1 VRKMDYWSVGMI
13 DLSLF
18 RDAETRQV
26 AAGETIFSTGEPGD
40 TMFVVVEGDV
50 EIWVGPVLVEVVR
63 RGGIFG
69 EMALIDHAP
78 RSADAIAE
86 SECRLIALNR
96 ERFEQ
101 LVAANAGFA
110 LQIMGVMAERLRKT
124 NERLIKT

>member
-1 VRKMDYWSVGMI
+1 MI

-18 RDAETRQV
+18 RDVEPREFTTGQ
-26 AAGETIFSTGEPGD
+26 TIFSAGDAGD
-40 TMFVVVEGDV
+40 TMFVVVEGEV
-50 EIWVGPVLVEVVR
+50 EIWVGPVLAEVVG

-69 EMALIDHAP
+69 EMALIDHEP

-86 SECRLIALNR
+86 SDSKLIAVNR

-101 LVAANAGFA
+101 LVAGNAGFA
-110 LQIMGVMAERLRKT
+110 LQIMCIMAERLRKT

>member
-1 VRKMDYWSVGMI
+1 MDWSVGMI

-18 RDAETRQV
+18 RDAETKVFKTGQ
-26 AAGETIFSTGEPGD
+26 TIFSAGDPGD
-40 TMFVVVEGDV
+40 TMFVVAEGEV
-50 EIWVGPVLVEVVR
+50 EIWVGPVLAEVVG

-69 EMALIDHAP
+69 EMALLDYEP
-78 RSADAIAE
+78 RSADAISE
-86 SECRLIALNR
+86 SECKLIAVNR

-110 LQIMGVMAERLRKT
+110 LQVMSIMAERLRKT